1 MRTVLFALVVITFAT
16 LSQASTSS
24 TEELI
29 QHINVAKVTT
39 MVEAKKI
46 FVEKTLE
53 MNGKQTLEEQ
63 ERHQIPIITYTLE
76 QSIAYFNENLSGE
89 SQALVKTMAD
99 VVENIHLSSEN
110 IRKARTS
117 AFGLDR

>member
-110 IRKARTS
+110 TRKARTS